1 MSSEVKE
8 VLPDTDRMDTKNGLP
23 YFHESR
29 FGVVSGSNVFFSIG
43 QLHFVRCRQGSAI
56 HFAIRSQW
64 QSLQEYKSGRKHV
77 AGQLLF
83 QQLTQRIWSY
93 RLCLAADHIRHQPFV
108 ARTIFSSYH
117 NVLLHTWVCTQDRLY
132 FPELNPKP

>member
-77 AGQLLF
+77 AGQLLLVVSSAQAF
-83 QQLTQRIWSY
+83 EFAI
-93 RLCLAADHIRHQPFV
+93 
-108 ARTIFSSYH
+108 RTIAGEIAG
-117 NVLLHTWVCTQDRLY
+117 
-132 FPELNPKP
+132 PI